1 MNESF
6 IQRKL
11 SKENRDSTRVIEIDS
26 NYEFD
31 APKFKDLTKI
41 DYEYK

>member
-11 SKENRDSTRVIEIDS
+11 TKKLRDSNRIKEIDP

-41 DYEYK
+41 VENFK